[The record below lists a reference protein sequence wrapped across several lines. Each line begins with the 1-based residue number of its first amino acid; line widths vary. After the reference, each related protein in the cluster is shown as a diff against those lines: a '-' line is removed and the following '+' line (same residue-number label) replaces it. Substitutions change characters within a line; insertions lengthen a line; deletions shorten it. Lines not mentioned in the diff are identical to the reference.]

1 MYILVVYV
9 YLYCHSLLHNRHH
22 HKGNNQPLLQH
33 WPLLLQVALSQYSAK
48 CENLMQKMFRIDR
61 FFDAKDGESVLNH
74 EDTHQKF
81 LNLWSGKPKIE
92 VR

>member
-1 MYILVVYV
+1 MLYVLSRWGCYRLV
-9 YLYCHSLLHNRHH
+9 L
-22 HKGNNQPLLQH
+22 
-33 WPLLLQVALSQYSAK
+33 
-48 CENLMQKMFRIDR
+48 RIDK

-74 EDTHQKF
+74 EDAHQKF